1 MEEIDTDKNGGID
14 FSEFLN
20 FMTTE
25 RNSRKNSDAS
35 EYSEIFDIMVSIYVK
50 QQLNLS
56 HSNELQCF
64 SRSSFIL
71 MMAAI
76 IFTTKFIQ
84 PHF

>member
-35 EYSEIFDIMVSIYVK
+35 EYSEIFDIMDVDKNGFITAEDLKKVHK
-50 QQLNLS
+50 ILFFV
-56 HSNELQCF
+56 HSLCF
-64 SRSSFIL
+64 
-71 MMAAI
+71 
-76 IFTTKFIQ
+76 
-84 PHF
+84 